1 MTHSNENNIDQ
12 NVIPVD
18 GANIIP
24 LYQDSKNILQ
34 QASAGLALHGMLI
47 STNEEDIL
55 QQRFNLITVQGNIS
69 LTHPSYK
76 ATDNTEEFKSETKE
90 SIFKRGVEKFG
101 ASIKASAKGNGLFG
115 GLLNASAS
123 FSSQKET
130 ENINETKQTTTSNY
144 YSKVQYVVMPV
155 AACTI
160 TSNQIRLDNNA
171 LQELKRIDNILR
183 NPESEYITIQACK
196 DFLKDYGS
204 HALLGTVTFGSISLI
219 VASSSGFSSTEEQN
233 IQNIVNSKL
242 TTQFQIGFI
251 GIGEG
256 SIGTDHSSRNEN
268 QYIYKQEITESKIK
282 IEKLQIGG
290 LQPDQAAIIDR
301 DYRRAIAVWEII
313 CRYHLHE
320 FENPQKLIELLRQEW
335 MNFTGLKDKFQYF
348 VDEIAK
354 INEQTQNLL
363 NQQIPSWIQ
372 ERQLNAENLNH
383 LIRLRR
389 EFETKT
395 DNNNYWVQEILSSK
409 IVQQYLLDIRYNNN
423 ADSKEI
429 KELMRQIVNAEDT
442 TVMNKEDYSQFK
454 NIFKW
459 LNERSEVTDFII
471 ASEIN
476 NINEFINKISD
487 LIITIILEN
496 DSTKERRKKQ
506 AYQYII
512 LAINSLRTALAKKD
526 KLRELSL
533 LCLLFPLGYVPEFSF
548 FNKVWEFA
556 DYQTLEKLLREDQ
569 EDPFGIEAKNYQTEK
584 QEAYLILKML
594 SYDICFLE
602 KERTID
608 FIQQIL
614 LPNLQSESIISILKR
629 YNLGLSYECVEA
641 VKELQNVIDDQPQNR
656 KSGIGLQ
663 DIMKETD
670 NNSQKKSP
678 VTSSDEQPSP
688 ESQDILERLGLT
700 KYYPGKLGREE
711 IYSITEYS
719 LEQNLPATT
728 EQLATHFL
736 SNLISFNYEGRK
748 LKIASENKL
757 ATESEQSGSR
767 FGRRKKQE
775 PETANVYPL
784 DVVAATFLCCNSIIQ
799 QDLVQRLWGCKLAIP
814 LVIQEGEDKSP
825 KFFLWAMRSLVMKWK
840 ALQGTVIKS
849 EERGIANYPIETVS
863 FIRFDKSDF
872 SKSSLLN
879 WVISENEPDKSH
891 PVFFHR
897 NSEGSTKNRQLAD
910 GMVEIGWYLPK
921 GVKEDI
927 FQDIVSFTNLRGDA
941 RKYPIQLELIKQAS
955 SRIVILA
962 SAKELLE
969 KEAEI
974 VQSFLEDRKSVIII
988 LTDKTI
994 TNKEEESVEN
1004 FLNRFSEYSDEQL
1017 VILDIENKNSP
1028 DISDEI
1034 RRKLKEIKVD
1044 ENSKVSLENLA
1055 QTMQQLGMNVDEL
1068 EENCRQGINKATEI
1082 LQIIQKHDKDK
1093 RKAELL
1099 PLQGKNWADWA
1110 EADKE
1115 IHRLENIG
1123 KEKLDQYLERQ
1134 ELRKIESRKLQFSIV
1149 KNGLPEVMQ
1158 LFIKALLNEQ
1168 SSVREYFV
1176 RWLKLGLDELS
1187 REELPLLYGFYG
1199 EQMKKIAQ
1207 DKTPEEKAAINKE
1220 LDKLDKRISSQ
1231 SFGLEH
1237 LLREMGQI
1245 YSAVIASSESERAKF
1260 KSLERLPK
1268 IAADLLLSGYPVEIM
1283 DGDVSSVPYV
1293 WVEAVL
1299 KELNKILQEREGQE
1313 NLRVFVLS
1321 AMGIQSSG
1329 KSTLLNTMFGL
1340 QFAVSAGRCTKGVY
1354 LQPVKLEHKL
1364 REKYNAD
1371 YIFVVDTEG
1380 LKSPELSSGSTRKHD
1395 NELST
1400 FVIGLS
1406 NLALIKLPGENNTYL
1421 QEMLPISVHA
1431 FLRMEEVDLHPKT
1444 KIVHRNVDKS
1454 SEEKLNT
1461 QSRILNENLDKYTKI
1476 ACEFEGKKVQT
1487 FKELID
1493 FNLTED
1499 IEYLPSLY
1507 EGDDSRNAV
1516 IPNYSKE
1523 VNGLK
1528 RKILTGIDL
1537 NQLSITSFSKHLQ
1550 NLWEA
1555 VKKDDFVYEFKNTI
1569 ETQARG
1575 ELDKFWSQID
1585 LQFRSKVTEFILNA
1599 HTRIMNC
1606 RDEAE
1611 LSKVSEDFKVNL
1623 SDKIDQIFQQQEESL
1638 KQFFKKSKG
1647 MYEDAIQQWEQSTF
1661 ARLRDLSDKLIS
1673 QNNQQIESYQNS
1685 KQAELTVDREV
1696 LNYEERIT
1704 ESIRLFV
1711 QREKEK
1717 IEQGQMLSL
1726 SEEKLRELFEAQWL
1740 VWMNDLRTH
1749 YKNPLKQADVERDT
1763 QEALRQSDS
1772 GKWSFIREKISKEKE
1787 LRKFGLKY
1795 FSVNNKHYDWDWKQ
1809 AGILSFTQVLKKGE
1823 IPKDKQQEVVREIEK
1838 LKHNLF
1844 ENVDKILREKKD
1856 NSQPYNESYI
1866 RDILKHINN
1875 MIHEKSEE
1883 LFKSIA
1889 FRLTQDLEIDLVI
1902 AICGHAIKH
1911 LENLDQRFR
1920 ENQNPILKLEKNK
1933 EFYFKLFKLNFD
1945 KENLAST
1952 IVYVLSEII
1961 IQGISQKIEE
1971 GLADEICN
1979 DMCTITHTKIIN
1991 NKGSLIASILISLA
2005 EKGDINSYY
2014 TYIHYPERSIKD
2026 WVSSYFN
2033 DFNAKD
2039 KGVEGVIEDKI
2050 KNLVE
2055 AAKHFVEQTNR
2066 YIESKDKG
2074 SRSIANWIEKFS
2086 ELTRENLIIKNLE
2099 RIEILGST
2107 FIGDFDCK
2115 YLQDGLS
2122 KELENTKS
2130 RLASELG
2137 DFSNPAASKYTSLRT
2152 KVVDK
2157 IITVRIG
2164 CVKSCPFCGEI
2175 CISGM
2180 NDHAGDHET
2189 PNHRPQGITGYAL
2202 RDGNGKLIIET
2213 CQQLVK
2219 GDGNFE
2225 NFKNHHTDWKPHPY
2239 KDYRKVNSDYALW
2252 KIIGDRTLE
2261 SGSYWKWF
2269 MATYSSQLAKL
2280 YDAVEADIP
2289 ESWQSLSKEKEIEK
2303 LRKII

>member
-1 MTHSNENNIDQ
+1 M
-12 NVIPVD
+12 PVD

-24 LYQDSKNILQ
+24 LYQDGKNILQ

-290 LQPDQAAIIDR
+290 LQSDQAAIIDR

-335 MNFTGLKDKFQYF
+335 MNCTGLKDKFQYF
-348 VDEIAK
+348 VDEISK

-389 EFETKT
+389 DFKTKT

-442 TVMNKEDYSQFK
+442 TVMSKEDYSQFK

-476 NINEFINKISD
+476 NINELINKISD
-487 LIITIILEN
+487 LIIIIILEN
-496 DSTKERRKKQ
+496 DSTKESRKKQ

-526 KLRELSL
+526 KLSELSL

-548 FNKVWEFA
+548 FNKVWEFE

-569 EDPFGIEAKNYQTEK
+569 EHPFGIEAKNYQTEK

-629 YNLGLSYECVEA
+629 YNVGLSYECVEA
-641 VKELQNVIDDQPQNR
+641 VKELQNVIDDQPQN
-656 KSGIGLQ
+656 KNSGIGLQ

-670 NNSQKKSP
+670 NNSPKKSP

-700 KYYPGKLGREE
+700 KYYPGKLRREE

-748 LKIASENKL
+748 LKIASENKS

-767 FGRRKKQE
+767 FGRRRKQE
-775 PETANVYPL
+775 AETANVYPL

-910 GMVEIGWYLPK
+910 GTVEIGWYLPK

-941 RKYPIQLELIKQAS
+941 RNYPVQLELIKQFSAKV
-955 SRIVILA
+955 VILV
-962 SAKELLE
+962 SAKELKE
-969 KEAEI
+969 KETEI
-974 VQSFLEDRKSVIII
+974 VQSFLSVGKNVIIL

-994 TNKEEESVEN
+994 TEDDDETVNN
-1004 FLNRFSEYSDEQL
+1004 FIEHFSSYDEQL
-1017 VILDIENKNSP
+1017 VIVDIENKNSP
-1028 DISDEI
+1028 DIRDEI
-1034 RRKLKEIKVD
+1034 RRILTEIKGND
-1044 ENSKVSLENLA
+1044 NSKISLENLA
-1055 QTMQQLGMNVDEL
+1055 QTMQQEGMDVDEL
-1068 EENCRQGINKATEI
+1068 EANCQQGIKKAQQI
-1082 LQIIQKHDKDK
+1082 LQIIQKYDRDK
-1093 RKAELL
+1093 RKAEIL
-1099 PLQGKNWADWA
+1099 PLQGKDWANWA

-1115 IHRLENIG
+1115 IYRLVNVGEETASTYV
-1123 KEKLDQYLERQ
+1123 EKQ
-1134 ELRKIESRKLQFSIV
+1134 EERKIASRKRQFSIV
-1149 KNGLPEVMQ
+1149 KNGLPEVMK
-1158 LFIKALLNEQ
+1158 LFIETFLNEH
-1168 SSVREYFV
+1168 SSTLEYFV

-1187 REELPLLYGFYG
+1187 REELPRLYSSYG
-1199 EQMKKIAQ
+1199 EQMKKIHDA
-1207 DKTPEEKAAINKE
+1207 TPEEKAAINNILNE
-1220 LDKLDKRISSQ
+1220 LDQKISSQ

-1245 YSAVIASSESERAKF
+1245 YSAVMERPESERAEF
-1260 KSLERLPK
+1260 KDLERLPQ

-1283 DGDVSSVPYV
+1283 DGDVGSVPFV
-1293 WVEAVL
+1293 WVETVL
-1299 KELNKILQEREGQE
+1299 KELNKTLKKREGKE
-1313 NLRVFVLS
+1313 NLQVFVLS

-1354 LQPVKLEHKL
+1354 LQPVKLEQKL
-1364 REKYNAD
+1364 REKYNVD

-1380 LKSPELSSGSTRKHD
+1380 LKSPELSSDSTRKHD

-1421 QEMLPISVHA
+1421 SEMLPISVHA
-1431 FLRMEEVDLHPKT
+1431 FLRMQEVNLRPKT
-1444 KIVHRNVDKS
+1444 KIVHRNVSITDQ
-1454 SEEKLNT
+1454 EKLNT
-1461 QSRILNENLDKYTKI
+1461 QNRVLNENLDKYTRI
-1476 ACEFEGKKVQT
+1476 ACEIEEKPVQT
-1487 FKELID
+1487 FKDVID

-1499 IEYLPSLY
+1499 VEYLSSLH
-1507 EGDDSRNAV
+1507 EGDDDRNAV
-1516 IPNYSKE
+1516 IPNYSKQ

-1528 RKILTGIDL
+1528 RRIIQGLNSR
-1537 NQLSITSFSKHLQ
+1537 NQLSISDFSQHLDS
-1550 NLWEA
+1550 LWYA
-1555 VKKDDFVYEFKNTI
+1555 VKKDDFVYEFKNIT
-1569 ETQARG
+1569 ETLARG
-1575 ELDKFWSQID
+1575 ELDKSWSQIE
-1585 LQFRSKVTEFILNA
+1585 TEFRTPVTDFTMNSY
-1599 HTRIMNC
+1599 TKIMNC
-1606 RDEAE
+1606 ANEAE
-1611 LSKVSEDFKVNL
+1611 LSQVFEKLKPEL
-1623 SDKIDQIFQQQEESL
+1623 SDKIQEIFSKQEESL
-1638 KQFFKKSKG
+1638 KQFFTKSKG
-1647 MYEDAIQQWEQSTF
+1647 MYEGSMQQWEASTF
-1661 ARLRDLSDKLIS
+1661 ARLEDLKDSLRR
-1673 QNNQQIESYQNS
+1673 QNNEKIQNS
-1685 KQAELTVDREV
+1685 HDNRLAEIKIRIAGEG
-1696 LNYEERIT
+1696 YEEKIT
-1704 ESIRLFV
+1704 EMIRKFV
-1711 QREKEK
+1711 QEEKK
-1717 IEQGQMLSL
+1717 RQHEQGEMLIF
-1726 SEEKLRELFEAQWL
+1726 SEEELRELFDPQWE
-1740 VWMNDLRTH
+1740 VWIADLRRE
-1749 YKNPLKQADVERDT
+1749 YDKNRLKPANVEKHN
-1763 QEALRQSDS
+1763 QEALIAVYPDR
-1772 GKWSFIREKISKEKE
+1772 WSSITKEIQKRSEKI
-1787 LRKFGLKY
+1787 R
-1795 FSVNNKHYDWDWKQ
+1795 
-1809 AGILSFTQVLKKGE
+1809 
-1823 IPKDKQQEVVREIEK
+1823 KDKKLNNFDDGNFSIHNNHYEKTTLLDQATGWLFKTKENEVIKEIEEIK
-1838 LKHNLF
+1838 NKLF
-1844 ENVDKILREKKD
+1844 EDVSKLLREKEN
-1856 NSQPYNESYI
+1856 NSRPYNDTVIGNII
-1866 RDILKHINN
+1866 RKIKSTI
-1875 MIHEKSEE
+1875 EKKSEK
-1883 LFKSIA
+1883 LFDDFA
-1889 FRLTQDLEIDLVI
+1889 FRLTPELKIDLTI
-1902 AICGHAIKH
+1902 IICSYAIERLKNIDQKYRDNHDPIK
-1911 LENLDQRFR
+1911 NLDKEYYFGIFKVSF
-1920 ENQNPILKLEKNK
+1920 NKQNLVSTMVSVLCEIIRQGIAEKIEVILH
-1933 EFYFKLFKLNFD
+1933 
-1945 KENLAST
+1945 
-1952 IVYVLSEII
+1952 SEI
-1961 IQGISQKIEE
+1961 GNKMLSKNFKIFT
-1971 GLADEICN
+1971 D
-1979 DMCTITHTKIIN
+1979 KQ
-1991 NKGSLIASILISLA
+1991 SLIANILVSLA
-2005 EKGDINSYY
+2005 QKGDINSYY
-2014 TYIHYPERSIKD
+2014 TYIKKPEQSFKSWI
-2026 WVSSYFN
+2026 SSYF
-2033 DFNAKD
+2033 DEFNTTN
-2039 KGVEGVIEDKI
+2039 KGIEYLIEDKI
-2050 KNLVE
+2050 KILLD
-2055 AAKHFVEQTNR
+2055 AAKDFVKSTNQ
-2066 YIESKDKG
+2066 YIESQDKN
-2074 SRSIANWIEKFS
+2074 SRFITNWTKKFR
-2086 ELTRENLIIKNLE
+2086 ELTREHLILKNIE
-2099 RIEILGST
+2099 RIEILSDS
-2107 FIGDFDCK
+2107 FEGDFNFK
-2115 YLQDGLS
+2115 SFQDEIN
-2122 KELENTKS
+2122 KELNATKS
-2130 RLASELG
+2130 KLANKLSY
-2137 DFSNPAASKYTSLRT
+2137 FSNPQTKKYADLRSD
-2152 KVVDK
+2152 VVND
-2157 IITVRIG
+2157 IINLRIG
-2164 CVKSCPFCGEI
+2164 CLKSCPFCGEI
-2175 CISGM
+2175 CIAGGM
-2180 NDHAGDHET
+2180 DEDHNHET
-2189 PNHRPQGITGYAL
+2189 PYHRPQGITGY
-2202 RDGNGKLIIET
+2202 RPVYGKPKLAIET
-2213 CQQLVK
+2213 CQQDVAGEGSFINPDTNGEYRL
-2219 GDGNFE
+2219 
-2225 NFKNHHTDWKPHPY
+2225 Y
-2239 KDYRKVNSDYALW
+2239 KDYRKVNDYYASW
-2252 KIIGDRTLE
+2252 KINGDLSLE
-2261 SGSYWKWF
+2261 AGSYWKWF
-2269 MATYSSQLAKL
+2269 MTAYSSELAKL
-2280 YDAVEADIP
+2280 YDADEPDIP
-2289 ESWQSLSKEKEIEK
+2289 ESWKSLSKEKEIEK
-2303 LRKII
+2303 LRKIIEG